1 VLLLDAAPDIGGT
14 LHLSTGMMAAA
25 GTRLQASLGIQDS
38 PQAHFDDV
46 MRISRNTADPV
57 LVRLAAD
64 HAAATFDWLM
74 ERGFAPMPGQPV
86 LGDGHEPYSTR
97 RYCWAKDGG
106 RAILAVLR
114 RELADASAGGRVELR
129 LNTPVTS
136 LLTDDAGAVEG
147 VRVKSGDWE
156 QVHRGRHVLLTSGGY
171 AGNAGL
177 FEKLNGVRHYAMM
190 SYPFSQ
196 GAGID
201 LGVSVGGYVRGRQNY
216 LSNFGSIMASEAYP
230 TRTLARW
237 QVVPQKRQPWEIYV
251 NARGERFVRED
262 EPSVDRRE
270 HALRQQPDLRYWIV
284 FDRAILEAA
293 PPGIPDWSRE
303 KLAATLGN
311 HPMFEQADTLDE
323 LAVRAGIDA
332 AGLRRS
338 VQAYNE
344 GVARRRDALGR
355 GHLPLPI
362 VKAPF
367 FAVRHQGH
375 SITSTVGL
383 AVDGALRVMRAD
395 GAPVPN
401 LYAAGELLGAG
412 QTMGNAFVGG
422 MMVTPAVSFGRLLG
436 STLPLGAA

>member
-1 VLLLDAAPDIGGT
+1 VL
-14 LHLSTGMMAAA
+14 
-25 GTRLQASLGIQDS
+25 REE
-38 PQAHFDDV
+38 
-46 MRISRNTADPV
+46 
-57 LVRLAAD
+57 LAA
-64 HAAATFDWLM
+64 
-74 ERGFAPMPGQPV
+74 
-86 LGDGHEPYSTR
+86 
-97 RYCWAKDGG
+97 
-106 RAILAVLR
+106 
-114 RELADASAGGRVELR
+114 ASAGGRIDLK
-129 LNTPVTS
+129 LDTPVTS
-136 LLTDDAGAVEG
+136 LLTTDAGAVEG
-147 VRVKSGDWE
+147 VRVKSGDFE
-156 QVHRGRHVLLTSGGY
+156 EVHRGRHVLLTSGGY

-237 QVVPQKRQPWEIYV
+237 QVIPQKRQPWEIYV
-251 NARGERFVRED
+251 NSRGERFVRED

-284 FDRAILEAA
+284 FDRAIFDAA
-293 PPGIPDWSRE
+293 PPGIPDWGRE
-303 KLAATLGN
+303 RIGAMFGE
-311 HPMFEQADTLDE
+311 HPMFEKADTLEE

-338 VQAYNE
+338 VQQYNE
-344 GVARRRDALGR
+344 GVAKRRDALGR
-355 GHLPLPI
+355 EHLPLP
-362 VKAPF
+362 VAKGPF

-383 AVDGALRVMRAD
+383 AVDASLRVLRAS
-395 GAPVPN
+395 GEPVPN

-412 QTMGNAFVGG
+412 QTMGFAFVGG
-422 MMVTPAVSFGRLLG
+422 MMVTPAVTFGRLLG
-436 STLPLGAA
+436 SNLPLGAA